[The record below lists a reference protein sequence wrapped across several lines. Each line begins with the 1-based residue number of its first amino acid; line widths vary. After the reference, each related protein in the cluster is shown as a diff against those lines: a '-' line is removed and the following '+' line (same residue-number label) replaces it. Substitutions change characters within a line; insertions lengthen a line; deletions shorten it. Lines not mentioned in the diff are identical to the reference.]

1 MKFILKQLCGCHFPL
16 AGIFIMIMVFAVT
29 NEVTSLLM
37 VLKLSSFFSTPF
49 LPSMLFYISATF
61 IEPAMVQSLLS
72 MLVV

>member
-1 MKFILKQLCGCHFPL
+1 
-16 AGIFIMIMVFAVT
+16 MIMVFAVT